1 MTYDFDEFDDRLE
14 ELAADLRQATER
26 ELRWEAEDVESD
38 VDQGRRRRRDLSLV
52 AYELMSKGD
61 EVSAGWGHTI
71 VTGRIVY
78 VRGDLAVV
86 ETGHAVVSL
95 NLSGPVVIKV
105 VERATS
111 GGIGTPSGG
120 SGTFKARLAELEQTG
135 ETIRVVSTHS
145 EELIEGR
152 VTVAARDHIA
162 LTNRQG
168 TEWFVPHQ
176 VIAMVI
182 QPVNQ
187 PTR

>member
-1 MTYDFDEFDDRLE
+1 MSSSFDHDNQLE

-26 ELRWEAEDVESD
+26 ELRWEAEDLESD
-38 VDQGRRRRRDLSLV
+38 VDQGRRRHRDMSVV

-78 VRGDLAVV
+78 VRGDLAVL

-105 VERATS
+105 VKRMAA
-111 GGIGTPSGG
+111 GGVGTPSGG

-135 ETIRVVSTHS
+135 ETVRVVSTHS
-145 EELIEGR
+145 EELVEGR
-152 VTVAARDHIA
+152 ITTAALDHITLA
-162 LTNRQG
+162 NRQG

-182 QPVNQ
+182 QPVSQ